1 MRKKKKKEVQSA
13 GSPLWMTTFSDL
25 VTLLLTFFILLF
37 SMSSVSDDKFNKMAS
52 SLSGAFTGGNGILD
66 GIIMPPEELVDEQVD
81 EAVDTSSFDPEL
93 LDMYHEVYYFVQ
105 EHGLEDKISL
115 TADQDGIYVNMN
127 STILFGVESSAI
139 SSDGRELLTSIAELI
154 NRFENKIIVEG
165 YTDDIPNQYGQYPT
179 NWELSVSRAV
189 SVVRYLSENE
199 SVDPNRLSAVG
210 YGEHKP
216 LVPNNS
222 AANRAKNRRVNIVVV
237 HEREE

>member
-127 STILFGVESSAI
+127 STILFGVESSAV
-139 SSDGRELLTSIAELI
+139 STDGRELLTSVAELI

-216 LVPNNS
+216 LVPNDS
-222 AANRAKNRRVNIVVV
+222 AENRAKNRRVNIVVV
-237 HEREE
+237 YEREE

>member
-127 STILFGVESSAI
+127 STILFGVESSAV
-139 SSDGRELLTSIAELI
+139 STDGRELLTSVAELI

-216 LVPNNS
+216 LVPNDS

-237 HEREE
+237 YEREE